1 MTVKLVLLKSG
12 EKLISDIKE
21 GFVEDTLVCYLL
33 EKPCTMSINGTYKIL
48 DEDGVK
54 GGNKVSVSLQS
65 WPSFSKQET
74 IEISPDWI
82 VTIAEPTD
90 EIKETYENQILG
102 IDKEEKENDQSIMFT
117 EQSDSD
123 QQD

>member
-21 GFVEDTLVCYLL
+21 GFFEEKMVCYLL
-33 EKPCTMSINGTYKIL
+33 EKPCTISINGTYKIL
-48 DEDGVK
+48 DDEDGD
-54 GGNKVSVSLQS
+54 GGNKVSVSLHS
-65 WPSFSKQET
+65 WPSFSKQESV
-74 IEISPDWI
+74 EIPPDCIISI
-82 VTIAEPTD
+82 VEPTD

-102 IDKEEKENDQSIMFT
+102 IEKEEKENDQSIVFT

-123 QQD
+123 Q

>member
-1 MTVKLVLLKSG
+1 
-12 EKLISDIKE
+12 
-21 GFVEDTLVCYLL
+21 
-33 EKPCTMSINGTYKIL
+33 MSINGTYKIL

>member
-65 WPSFSKQET
+65 WLSFSKQET